1 MFKVGMGETPEI
13 PESLSQEGQEF
24 VEKCLQHDPKDRASA
39 MELKLHNFCKVSFG
53 DEAHSGKPEIPGRR
67 KSKF

>member
-1 MFKVGMGETPEI
+1 MFKVGMGESPEI
-13 PESLSQEGQEF
+13 PDSLSQEGQEF

-39 MELKLHNFCKVSFG
+39 LELKLHNFCKVTIADEMYG
-53 DEAHSGKPEIPGRR
+53 DKPEVSGRR